1 MSTVFHVESPK
12 AHNKKKNMAIDPSFI
27 NDIPLPALQYGVSSL
42 AERIDLYNEIKR
54 SLPPHSLQDLD
65 LTEELVLQFMRVKE
79 LQTSVLSN
87 DKIPANQKAQVANAV
102 ASILGQL
109 TKLQTDL
116 HTAERFKAI
125 ENLMIRYMK
134 RLPVDV
140 VEAFI
145 DEYERLE

>member
-1 MSTVFHVESPK
+1 
-12 AHNKKKNMAIDPSFI
+12 MAIDPSFI

-42 AERIDLYNEIKR
+42 AERIDLYDEIKR

-134 RLPVDV
+134 RLPIDV

>member
-1 MSTVFHVESPK
+1 
-12 AHNKKKNMAIDPSFI
+12 MAIDPSFMAGI
-27 NDIPLPALQYGVSSL
+27 PHHDDIPELSL
-42 AERIDLYNEIKR
+42 SERIDLYNEVKQT
-54 SLPPHSLQDLD
+54 LPPHSLQDIN
-65 LTEELVLQFMRVKE
+65 LTEELVLQYMRVKE
-79 LQTSVLSN
+79 LQTAVLA
-87 DKIPANQKAQVANAV
+87 DQGIPANQKAQVANSVSSTLA
-102 ASILGQL
+102 QL
-109 TKLQTDL
+109 TKLQTEL